1 VKIILIA
8 LLLVSFGVHAN
19 ECAELGKCVEYVSKL
34 TGKKYLYDS
43 RAIKGG
49 MQTSSNVEMNA
60 QNADTLFTYILDMNG
75 YARIPTAE
83 KDTFLIVE
91 ARDMRY
97 QAAPVVS
104 TDTQT
109 APKLPQNYDYY
120 LMNFKFKHFT
130 HGQIRAAANS
140 LRPFMSRYAR
150 TIELNVPGVLTI
162 QETATKINSF
172 YEMIKGFDRELTK
185 EEMQKFAMEE
195 KMRMEERREDRKD
208 RKDHDNHKGEM
219 RDDKK
224 DEKKTEKKS

>member
-1 VKIILIA
+1 MKLLLIT

-43 RAIKGG
+43 RAVKGG
-49 MQTSSNVEMNA
+49 MQTSSNVEINA

-83 KDTFLIVE
+83 KDTYLIVE
-91 ARDMRY
+91 ARDIRY
-97 QAAPVVS
+97 QAVPVVS

-120 LMNFKFKHFT
+120 LMNFKFKHFK

-185 EEMQKFAMEE
+185 DEMKKFAEEE
-195 KMRMEERREDRKD
+195 KMRMEEKREERKEH
-208 RKDHDNHKGEM
+208 RKGDMKE
-219 RDDKK
+219 
-224 DEKKTEKKS
+224 EKKTEKKI